1 MMQYNN
7 RSLFLCVCLALLSAI
22 TTTTTTVVVQSFST
36 PQTTKFTTPH
46 HAYGTSSPASPSQGI
61 LASQTQPYTQLFM
74 GGVDPSKS
82 GTKTGR
88 MKQLAEMEK
97 LGSKDDGD
105 KSVFI
110 KAALGGVA
118 FVVIAIGVAAASGLL
133 TQY

>member
-1 MMQYNN
+1 MMQYNK
-7 RSLFLCVCLALLSAI
+7 RSLFFCVSLALLSAI
-22 TTTTTTVVVQSFST
+22 TTTSVVVQSFST
-36 PQTTKFTTPH
+36 PLTANKFTTH
-46 HAYGTSSPASPSQGI
+46 LSYGTASPSQG
-61 LASQTQPYTQLFM
+61 LSSQSRTQHTQLFM

>member
-7 RSLFLCVCLALLSAI
+7 RSHFLCVCFALLSAI
-22 TTTTTTVVVQSFST
+22 ATTTVVVQSFST
-36 PQTTKFTTPH
+36 PQTTKLTTPH
-46 HAYGTSSPASPSQGI
+46 HSYGTSSPASPSHGI
-61 LASQTQPYTQLFM
+61 LASQTQRTQLFM

>member
-1 MMQYNN
+1 MKYNN
-7 RSLFLCVCLALLSAI
+7 RSLFLCLCFALLSV
-22 TTTTTTVVVQSFST
+22 TVVQSFST
-36 PQTTKFTTPH
+36 QPSTKLTTSTATTS
-46 HAYGTSSPASPSQGI
+46 T
-61 LASQTQPYTQLFM
+61 QTQSHVTPVTQLFM

-110 KAALGGVA
+110 KAAGGLAA
-118 FVVIAIGVAAASGLL
+118 FIVIAIAAAAASGLL

>member
-22 TTTTTTVVVQSFST
+22 TTTVVVQSFST
-36 PQTTKFTTPH
+36 PQTTKLTSPH
-46 HAYGTSSPASPSQGI
+46 HSYGRTSSPASPSQGI

>member
-1 MMQYNN
+1 MMMQYNN
-7 RSLFLCVCLALLSAI
+7 RSLFLCVFLALLSAI
-22 TTTTTTVVVQSFST
+22 TTTVVVQSFST
-36 PQTTKFTTPH
+36 PQTTKLTSPH
-46 HAYGTSSPASPSQGI
+46 HSYGRTSSPASPSQGI
-61 LASQTQPYTQLFM
+61 LSSQTPHTQLFM

>member
-7 RSLFLCVCLALLSAI
+7 RSLFLCVFLALLSV
-22 TTTTTTVVVQSFST
+22 TTTTVVVQSFST

-46 HAYGTSSPASPSQGI
+46 HAYGTSSPLSPSYGI
-61 LASQTQPYTQLFM
+61 LSSQTPYTQLFM